1 MAKHSEIK
9 LSALIYLELLKTHV
23 ENV

>member
-9 LSALIYLELLKTHV
+9 LSALIYLELLDNTC
-23 ENV
+23 